1 MKQAKS
7 TASKTPRGAGLLG
20 VPSSGGSPLR
30 VSSTP
35 VSSTRGSTLG
45 ASHQEAQTPLQKA
58 IDQYL
63 IHLRV
68 ERGSSEHTIA
78 SYARDLRRYSAYMAT
93 LGVIDPERITT
104 AQVRSFM
111 RELAAPTVPLAGFV
125 AGFDVGF
132 DAGEKN
138 NQNAQEAQE
147 VQEEAAESLALMIA
161 SESGRG
167 VGNGHAGNRR
177 AGKGPVGKGRAG
189 QSKAGEPD
197 KETPT
202 AEGMPSLPLPLGP
215 NSIARTMAA
224 VRGAHAFWVSALIV
238 PTDPAAPVTP
248 PKNVKRL
255 PKAVS
260 VEDIQRLLAVPD
272 RETATGLRNRAIL
285 EFLYATG
292 ARVSEMLNAD
302 IDDVHFEGTLT
313 DEDGNQIT
321 LPGYVRLFGKGN
333 KERLVPI
340 GSYAQ
345 KAIQD
350 YLVRARPSLVA
361 HGKGTAALFVNGR
374 GGRLGRQ
381 GAWLILKEAAE
392 AAGLSSDFSPHSMRH
407 SFATHLLQGGADI
420 RVVQELLGHASIA
433 TTQVYTKV
441 TPEGLVEVYRMAH
454 PRAHE
459 RG

>member
-1 MKQAKS
+1 MKQTKS
-7 TASKTPRGAGLLG
+7 TVSKAPRGAGLLG
-20 VPSSGGSPLR
+20 VTSSAGSSVLG
-30 VSSTP
+30 SSALD
-35 VSSTRGSTLG
+35 SSSLG
-45 ASHQEAQTPLQKA
+45 AFHQEAQTPLQKA
-58 IDQYL
+58 VDQYL

-111 RELAAPTVPLAGFV
+111 RELAAPTVPLAGF
-125 AGFDVGF
+125 

-138 NQNAQEAQE
+138 KQNAQESQE
-147 VQEEAAESLALMIA
+147 AQEEAAESLALMIA

-167 VGNGHAGNRR
+167 TGN
-177 AGKGPVGKGRAG
+177 GRAG
-189 QSKAGEPD
+189 QPEKAGAPE
-197 KETPT
+197 KEAPT
-202 AEGMPSLPLPLGP
+202 AEGAPNLPLPLGP

-224 VRGAHAFWVSALIV
+224 VRGAHAFWDSALIV
-238 PTDPAAPVTP
+238 PTDRAAPVTP

-292 ARVSEMLNAD
+292 ARVSEMLNTD

-350 YLVRARPSLVA
+350 YLVRARPSFVA

-441 TPEGLVEVYRMAH
+441 TPEGLMEVYRMAH

>member
-1 MKQAKS
+1 MKQTKS
-7 TASKTPRGAGLLG
+7 TVSKAPRGAGLLG
-20 VPSSGGSPLR
+20 VTSSAGSSVLG
-30 VSSTP
+30 SSALD
-35 VSSTRGSTLG
+35 SSSLG
-45 ASHQEAQTPLQKA
+45 AFHQEAQTPLQKA
-58 IDQYL
+58 VDQYL

-111 RELAAPTVPLAGFV
+111 RELAAPTVPLAGF
-125 AGFDVGF
+125 

-138 NQNAQEAQE
+138 KQNAQESQE
-147 VQEEAAESLALMIA
+147 AQEEAAESLALMIA

-167 VGNGHAGNRR
+167 TGN
-177 AGKGPVGKGRAG
+177 GRAG
-189 QSKAGEPD
+189 QPEKAGAPE
-197 KETPT
+197 KEAPT
-202 AEGMPSLPLPLGP
+202 AEGAPNLPLPLGP

-374 GGRLGRQ
+374 GSRLGRQ

-441 TPEGLVEVYRMAH
+441 TPEGLMEVYRMAH

>member
-7 TASKTPRGAGLLG
+7 TASKTPRGAGLFG
-20 VPSSGGSPLR
+20 VPSSAGSS
-30 VSSTP
+30 VQGSS
-35 VSSTRGSTLG
+35 SRGSSALG

-111 RELAAPTVPLAGFV
+111 RELAAPTVPLAGFE
-125 AGFDVGF
+125 
-132 DAGEKN
+132 AGEKN

-167 VGNGHAGNRR
+167 TGNGR
-177 AGKGPVGKGRAG
+177 AGKGSAGEGRAG

-202 AEGMPSLPLPLGP
+202 AEGVPSLPLPLGP

-350 YLVRARPSLVA
+350 YLVRARPSFVA

-374 GGRLGRQ
+374 GSRLGRQ

-441 TPEGLVEVYRMAH
+441 TPEGLMEVYRMAH

>member
-1 MKQAKS
+1 MAQPALKGA
-7 TASKTPRGAGLLG
+7 TPAVEGAG
-20 VPSSGGSPLR
+20 
-30 VSSTP
+30 
-35 VSSTRGSTLG
+35 
-45 ASHQEAQTPLQKA
+45 EQTPLERA

-63 IHLRV
+63 VHLRV
-68 ERGSSEHTIA
+68 ERGSSENTIA
-78 SYARDLRRYSAYMAT
+78 SYARDLRRYAAYLST

-111 RELAAPTVPLAGFV
+111 RELAAPTVPIPGLAAPAKKQPGEENSV
-125 AGFDVGF
+125 
-132 DAGEKN
+132 DA
-138 NQNAQEAQE
+138 
-147 VQEEAAESLALMIA
+147 EEAAESLAVLIA
-161 SESGRG
+161 AEGGRGTAAGERESG
-167 VGNGHAGNRR
+167 
-177 AGKGPVGKGRAG
+177 
-189 QSKAGEPD
+189 
-197 KETPT
+197 
-202 AEGMPSLPLPLGP
+202 EGSIPLLLGP

-224 VRGAHAFWVSALIV
+224 VRGAHAFWVSAFLV
-238 PTDPAAPVTP
+238 EKDPAATVTP

-255 PKAVS
+255 PKAIT
-260 VEDIQRLLAVPD
+260 VEQMQRLLAVPD
-272 RETATGLRNRAIL
+272 RDTPIGLRNRAIL

-302 IDDVHFEGTLT
+302 IDDVHFEETLT
-313 DEDGNQIT
+313 DEDGNDIT
-321 LPGYVRLFGKGN
+321 LPGYVRLFGKGS
-333 KERLVPI
+333 KERLVPL
-340 GSYAQ
+340 GNYAH

-441 TPEGLVEVYRMAH
+441 TPEGLMEVYRMAH

>member
-7 TASKTPRGAGLLG
+7 TVSKTSRGAGLPG
-20 VPSSGGSPLR
+20 APSSAGSSVLG
-30 VSSTP
+30 SSALG
-35 VSSTRGSTLG
+35 SSALGSSALGSSALG
-45 ASHQEAQTPLQKA
+45 ASHQEAQTPLQRA
-58 IDQYL
+58 IEQYL

-111 RELAAPTVPLAGFV
+111 RELAAPTVPLAGFE
-125 AGFDVGF
+125 
-132 DAGEKN
+132 AGEKN
-138 NQNAQEAQE
+138 NQNAQESREA
-147 VQEEAAESLALMIA
+147 QEEAAESLALMIA

-167 VGNGHAGNRR
+167 A
-177 AGKGPVGKGRAG
+177 GKGRAG
-189 QSKAGEPD
+189 QPEKAGAPE

-202 AEGMPSLPLPLGP
+202 AEGAPNLPLPLGP

-350 YLVRARPSLVA
+350 YLVRARPSLIA

-392 AAGLSSDFSPHSMRH
+392 AAGFSSDFSPHSMRH

-441 TPEGLVEVYRMAH
+441 TPEGLMEVYRMAH

>member
-20 VPSSGGSPLR
+20 VPSSAGSSVLGF
-30 VSSTP
+30 SALGSTP
-35 VSSTRGSTLG
+35 SS
-45 ASHQEAQTPLQKA
+45 SHQEAQTPLQRA
-58 IDQYL
+58 IGQYL

-111 RELAAPTVPLAGFV
+111 RELAAPTVPLAGFE
-125 AGFDVGF
+125 
-132 DAGEKN
+132 AGEKN
-138 NQNAQEAQE
+138 KQNAQEAREAQD
-147 VQEEAAESLALMIA
+147 EAAESLALIIA

-167 VGNGHAGNRR
+167 TGNGR
-177 AGKGPVGKGRAG
+177 AGKGRAG
-189 QSKAGEPD
+189 QSKAGAPE

-202 AEGMPSLPLPLGP
+202 AEGAPSLPLPLGP

-441 TPEGLVEVYRMAH
+441 TPEGLMEVYRMAH

>member
-7 TASKTPRGAGLLG
+7 TVSKTPRGAGLLG
-20 VPSSGGSPLR
+20 VPSSAGSSVLG
-30 VSSTP
+30 SSN
-35 VSSTRGSTLG
+35 RGSSALG
-45 ASHQEAQTPLQKA
+45 ASNQEAQTPLQRA
-58 IDQYL
+58 IGQYL

-78 SYARDLRRYSAYMAT
+78 SYARDLRRYSAYMAA

-125 AGFDVGF
+125 AGFE
-132 DAGEKN
+132 AGEKH
-138 NQNAQEAQE
+138 NQNTQEARE
-147 VQEEAAESLALMIA
+147 AQEEAAESLALMIA

-167 VGNGHAGNRR
+167 T
-177 AGKGPVGKGRAG
+177 GKGRAG
-189 QSKAGEPD
+189 KGHAGQSEKAGAPE

-202 AEGMPSLPLPLGP
+202 AEGAPSLPLPLGP

-441 TPEGLVEVYRMAH
+441 TPEGLMEVYRMAH

>member
-1 MKQAKS
+1 MKQTKS
-7 TASKTPRGAGLLG
+7 TVSKAPRGAGLLG
-20 VPSSGGSPLR
+20 VTSSAGSSVLG
-30 VSSTP
+30 SSALD
-35 VSSTRGSTLG
+35 SSSLG
-45 ASHQEAQTPLQKA
+45 AFHQEAQTPLQKA
-58 IDQYL
+58 VDQYL

-78 SYARDLRRYSAYMAT
+78 SYARDLRRYSVYMAT

-111 RELAAPTVPLAGFV
+111 RELAAPTVPLAGF
-125 AGFDVGF
+125 

-138 NQNAQEAQE
+138 KQNAQESQE
-147 VQEEAAESLALMIA
+147 AQEEAAESLALMIA

-167 VGNGHAGNRR
+167 TGN
-177 AGKGPVGKGRAG
+177 GRAG
-189 QSKAGEPD
+189 QPEKAGAPE
-197 KETPT
+197 KEAPT
-202 AEGMPSLPLPLGP
+202 AEGAPNLPLPLGP

-224 VRGAHAFWVSALIV
+224 VRGAHGFWVSALIV

-350 YLVRARPSLVA
+350 YLVRARPSFVA

-441 TPEGLVEVYRMAH
+441 TPEGLMEVYRMAH

>member
-1 MKQAKS
+1 MKHAKS

-20 VPSSGGSPLR
+20 APSSAGSSVLG
-30 VSSTP
+30 SSA
-35 VSSTRGSTLG
+35 RGS
-45 ASHQEAQTPLQKA
+45 SHQEAQTPLQRA

-125 AGFDVGF
+125 AGFE
-132 DAGEKN
+132 AGEKN
-138 NQNAQEAQE
+138 NQNAQDTQE

-167 VGNGHAGNRR
+167 AGKER
-177 AGKGPVGKGRAG
+177 AGKGRAEKGGAG
-189 QSKAGEPD
+189 RPEKAGAPE
-197 KETPT
+197 KETPPV
-202 AEGMPSLPLPLGP
+202 EGAPSLPLPLGP

-441 TPEGLVEVYRMAH
+441 TPEGLMEVYRMAH

>member
-7 TASKTPRGAGLLG
+7 TVSKTPRGAGLLG
-20 VPSSGGSPLR
+20 VPSSAGSSMLG
-30 VSSTP
+30 SSA
-35 VSSTRGSTLG
+35 LG
-45 ASHQEAQTPLQKA
+45 ASHQEAQTPLQRA
-58 IDQYL
+58 IEQYL

-111 RELAAPTVPLAGFV
+111 RELAAPTVPLAGFE
-125 AGFDVGF
+125 
-132 DAGEKN
+132 AGEKN
-138 NQNAQEAQE
+138 KQNAQEFQE

-167 VGNGHAGNRR
+167 T
-177 AGKGPVGKGRAG
+177 GKGRAG
-189 QSKAGEPD
+189 QPEKAGAPE

-202 AEGMPSLPLPLGP
+202 AEGAPSLPLPLGP

-272 RETATGLRNRAIL
+272 RETATGLRNRAML

-350 YLVRARPSLVA
+350 YLVRARPSLVT

-441 TPEGLVEVYRMAH
+441 TPEGLMEVYRMAH

>member
-7 TASKTPRGAGLLG
+7 TESKTPRGAGLLG
-20 VPSSGGSPLR
+20 VPSSAGSS
-30 VSSTP
+30 VQGSSA
-35 VSSTRGSTLG
+35 LG
-45 ASHQEAQTPLQKA
+45 ASYQEAQTPLQKA

-125 AGFDVGF
+125 AGFE
-132 DAGEKN
+132 AGEKN
-138 NQNAQEAQE
+138 NQNAQEVQEAQ
-147 VQEEAAESLALMIA
+147 VTQEEAAESLALMIA

-167 VGNGHAGNRR
+167 AGTGR
-177 AGKGPVGKGRAG
+177 AGKGQTGKERAG
-189 QSKAGEPD
+189 QPEKVGESE

-202 AEGMPSLPLPLGP
+202 GEGTPSLPLPLGP

-292 ARVSEMLNAD
+292 ARVSEMLNTD

-321 LPGYVRLFGKGN
+321 LPSYVRLFGKGN

-441 TPEGLVEVYRMAH
+441 TPEGLMEVYRMAH

>member
-7 TASKTPRGAGLLG
+7 TVSKTSRGAGLLG
-20 VPSSGGSPLR
+20 VPSSAGSSVLG
-30 VSSTP
+30 SSALG
-35 VSSTRGSTLG
+35 SSALGSSSLG
-45 ASHQEAQTPLQKA
+45 ASHQEAQTPLQRA
-58 IDQYL
+58 IEQYL

-78 SYARDLRRYSAYMAT
+78 SYAHDLRRYSAYMAT

-104 AQVRSFM
+104 AQVRSFI
-111 RELAAPTVPLAGFV
+111 RELAAPTVPLAGFE
-125 AGFDVGF
+125 
-132 DAGEKN
+132 AGEKN
-138 NQNAQEAQE
+138 NQNAQESREA
-147 VQEEAAESLALMIA
+147 QEEAAESLALMIA

-167 VGNGHAGNRR
+167 A
-177 AGKGPVGKGRAG
+177 GKGRAG
-189 QSKAGEPD
+189 QPEKAGAPE

-202 AEGMPSLPLPLGP
+202 AEGAPNLPLPLGP

-350 YLVRARPSLVA
+350 YLVRARPSLIA

-441 TPEGLVEVYRMAH
+441 TPEGLMEVYRMAH

>member
-7 TASKTPRGAGLLG
+7 TESKTARGAGLLG
-20 VPSSGGSPLR
+20 APSSVGSSVLG
-30 VSSTP
+30 SS
-35 VSSTRGSTLG
+35 SRGSSALG

-111 RELAAPTVPLAGFV
+111 RELAAPTVPLAGFE
-125 AGFDVGF
+125 
-132 DAGEKN
+132 AGEKN

-147 VQEEAAESLALMIA
+147 VQEEAAELLALIIA

-167 VGNGHAGNRR
+167 TGNKRAGNVR
-177 AGKGPVGKGRAG
+177 AGKGCVGNGRAG

-197 KETPT
+197 KEAPT
-202 AEGMPSLPLPLGP
+202 AEGAPSLPLPLGP

-420 RVVQELLGHASIA
+420 RVVQELLGHASIT

-441 TPEGLVEVYRMAH
+441 TPEGLMEVYRMAH

>member
-1 MKQAKS
+1 MKQANS
-7 TASKTPRGAGLLG
+7 IASKTPGGAGLLG
-20 VPSSGGSPLR
+20 VPSSTGSSVP
-30 VSSTP
+30 SS
-35 VSSTRGSTLG
+35 STLG
-45 ASHQEAQTPLQKA
+45 SAHQEVQTPLQKA
-58 IDQYL
+58 IEQYL

-111 RELAAPTVPLAGFV
+111 RELAAPTVPLAGFE
-125 AGFDVGF
+125 
-132 DAGEKN
+132 AGEKN
-138 NQNAQEAQE
+138 NHNAQEA
-147 VQEEAAESLALMIA
+147 QEEAAESLALMIA

-167 VGNGHAGNRR
+167 TGTGR
-177 AGKGPVGKGRAG
+177 AGKGRVGNGRAG

-202 AEGMPSLPLPLGP
+202 VEGAPSLPLPLGP

-302 IDDVHFEGTLT
+302 IDDVHFEATLT

-350 YLVRARPSLVA
+350 YLVRGRPALVA

-441 TPEGLVEVYRMAH
+441 TPEGLMEVYRMAH

>member
-7 TASKTPRGAGLLG
+7 TVSKAPRGAGLLG
-20 VPSSGGSPLR
+20 VTSSAGSSVLG
-30 VSSTP
+30 SSALD
-35 VSSTRGSTLG
+35 SSSLG
-45 ASHQEAQTPLQKA
+45 ASHQEAQTPLQRA
-58 IDQYL
+58 IEQYL

-111 RELAAPTVPLAGFV
+111 RELAAPTVPLAGFE
-125 AGFDVGF
+125 
-132 DAGEKN
+132 AGEKN
-138 NQNAQEAQE
+138 NQNAQESQE
-147 VQEEAAESLALMIA
+147 AQEEAAESLALMIA

-167 VGNGHAGNRR
+167 T
-177 AGKGPVGKGRAG
+177 GKGRAG
-189 QSKAGEPD
+189 QPEKAGASE
-197 KETPT
+197 KETPA
-202 AEGMPSLPLPLGP
+202 AEGAPSLPLPFGP

-350 YLVRARPSLVA
+350 YLVRARPSFVA
-361 HGKGTAALFVNGR
+361 HGKGTSALFVNGR

-441 TPEGLVEVYRMAH
+441 TPEGLMEVYRMAH

>member
-1 MKQAKS
+1 MAQPALKGA
-7 TASKTPRGAGLLG
+7 TPAVEGIG
-20 VPSSGGSPLR
+20 
-30 VSSTP
+30 
-35 VSSTRGSTLG
+35 
-45 ASHQEAQTPLQKA
+45 EQTPLERA

-63 IHLRV
+63 VHLRI
-68 ERGSSEHTIA
+68 ERGSSENTIA
-78 SYARDLRRYSAYMAT
+78 SYARDLRRYAAYLST

-111 RELAAPTVPLAGFV
+111 RELAAPTVPLPGLAAPV
-125 AGFDVGF
+125 KKQPEEENSV
-132 DAGEKN
+132 DA
-138 NQNAQEAQE
+138 
-147 VQEEAAESLALMIA
+147 EEAAESLAVLIA
-161 SESGRG
+161 ADGGRG
-167 VGNGHAGNRR
+167 TE
-177 AGKGPVGKGRAG
+177 P
-189 QSKAGEPD
+189 GERGSG
-197 KETPT
+197 
-202 AEGMPSLPLPLGP
+202 EGSIPLPLGP

-224 VRGAHAFWVSALIV
+224 VRGAHAFWVSAFLV
-238 PTDPAAPVTP
+238 EKDPAATVTP

-255 PKAVS
+255 PKAIT
-260 VEDIQRLLAVPD
+260 VEQMQRLLAVPD
-272 RETATGLRNRAIL
+272 RDTPIGLRNRAIL

-302 IDDVHFEGTLT
+302 IDDVHSEETLT
-313 DEDGNQIT
+313 DEDGNDIT
-321 LPGYVRLFGKGN
+321 LPGYVRLFGKGS
-333 KERLVPI
+333 KERLVPL
-340 GSYAQ
+340 GNYAH

-350 YLVRARPSLVA
+350 YLVRGRPALVA

-392 AAGLSSDFSPHSMRH
+392 AAGLSADFSPHSMRH

-441 TPEGLVEVYRMAH
+441 TPEGLTEVYRMAH

>member
-7 TASKTPRGAGLLG
+7 TVSKTSRGAGLLG
-20 VPSSGGSPLR
+20 VPSSAGS
-30 VSSTP
+30 SA
-35 VSSTRGSTLG
+35 LG
-45 ASHQEAQTPLQKA
+45 FSHQEAQTPLQRA

-125 AGFDVGF
+125 AGFE
-132 DAGEKN
+132 AGEKN

-147 VQEEAAESLALMIA
+147 AQEEAAESLALMIA

-167 VGNGHAGNRR
+167 TGNGRAGN
-177 AGKGPVGKGRAG
+177 GRAG
-189 QSKAGEPD
+189 QPEKAGAPE

-202 AEGMPSLPLPLGP
+202 AEGAPNLPLPLGP

-392 AAGLSSDFSPHSMRH
+392 AAGLRSDFSPHSMRH

-441 TPEGLVEVYRMAH
+441 TPEGLMEVYRMAH

>member
-1 MKQAKS
+1 MAQPALKGA
-7 TASKTPRGAGLLG
+7 TPAVEGTG
-20 VPSSGGSPLR
+20 
-30 VSSTP
+30 
-35 VSSTRGSTLG
+35 
-45 ASHQEAQTPLQKA
+45 EQTPLERA

-63 IHLRV
+63 VHLRV
-68 ERGSSEHTIA
+68 ERGSSENTIA
-78 SYARDLRRYSAYMAT
+78 SYARDLRRYAAYLST

-111 RELAAPTVPLAGFV
+111 RELAAPTVPIPGLAAPAKKQPGEENSV
-125 AGFDVGF
+125 
-132 DAGEKN
+132 DA
-138 NQNAQEAQE
+138 
-147 VQEEAAESLALMIA
+147 EEAAESLAVLIA
-161 SESGRG
+161 AEGGRGTAAGERESG
-167 VGNGHAGNRR
+167 
-177 AGKGPVGKGRAG
+177 
-189 QSKAGEPD
+189 
-197 KETPT
+197 
-202 AEGMPSLPLPLGP
+202 EGSIPLPLGP

-224 VRGAHAFWVSALIV
+224 VRGAHAFWVSAFLV
-238 PTDPAAPVTP
+238 EKDPAATVTP

-255 PKAVS
+255 PKAIT
-260 VEDIQRLLAVPD
+260 VEQMQRLLAVPD
-272 RETATGLRNRAIL
+272 RDTPIGLRNRAIL

-350 YLVRARPSLVA
+350 YLVRARPSFVA

-441 TPEGLVEVYRMAH
+441 TPEGLMEVYRMAH

>member
-7 TASKTPRGAGLLG
+7 TASKIPRGAGLLD
-20 VPSSGGSPLR
+20 VPSSAGSS
-30 VSSTP
+30 VQGSSALG
-35 VSSTRGSTLG
+35 SSR
-45 ASHQEAQTPLQKA
+45 QEAQTPLQKA

-125 AGFDVGF
+125 AGFD
-132 DAGEKN
+132 AGEKN

-167 VGNGHAGNRR
+167 AGTGRAGNGR
-177 AGKGPVGKGRAG
+177 AGKGGVGNGRAG

-202 AEGMPSLPLPLGP
+202 AEGTPSLPLPLGP

-441 TPEGLVEVYRMAH
+441 TPEGLMEVYRMAH

>member
-1 MKQAKS
+1 MKQTKS
-7 TASKTPRGAGLLG
+7 TVSKAPRGAGLLG
-20 VPSSGGSPLR
+20 VTSSAGSSVLG
-30 VSSTP
+30 SSALD
-35 VSSTRGSTLG
+35 SSSLG
-45 ASHQEAQTPLQKA
+45 AFHQEAQTPLQKA
-58 IDQYL
+58 VDQYL

-111 RELAAPTVPLAGFV
+111 RELAAPTVPLAGF
-125 AGFDVGF
+125 

-138 NQNAQEAQE
+138 KQNAQESQE
-147 VQEEAAESLALMIA
+147 AQEEAAESLALMIA

-167 VGNGHAGNRR
+167 TGN
-177 AGKGPVGKGRAG
+177 GRAG
-189 QSKAGEPD
+189 QPEKAGAPE
-197 KETPT
+197 KEAPT
-202 AEGMPSLPLPLGP
+202 AEGAPNLPLPLGP

-224 VRGAHAFWVSALIV
+224 VRGAHGFWVSALIV

-350 YLVRARPSLVA
+350 YLVRARPSFVA

-441 TPEGLVEVYRMAH
+441 TPEGLMEVYRMAH

>member
-7 TASKTPRGAGLLG
+7 TESKTARGAGLLG
-20 VPSSGGSPLR
+20 APSSVGSSVLG
-30 VSSTP
+30 SS
-35 VSSTRGSTLG
+35 SRGSSALG

-111 RELAAPTVPLAGFV
+111 RELAAPTVPLAGF
-125 AGFDVGF
+125 

-167 VGNGHAGNRR
+167 AGNKRAGNGR
-177 AGKGPVGKGRAG
+177 AGKGRVGNGRAG

-202 AEGMPSLPLPLGP
+202 AEGAPSLPLPLGP

-321 LPGYVRLFGKGN
+321 LPGFVRLFGKGN

-392 AAGLSSDFSPHSMRH
+392 AAGISSDFSPHSMRH

-441 TPEGLVEVYRMAH
+441 TPEGLMEVYRMAH

>member
-7 TASKTPRGAGLLG
+7 TVSKTSRGAGLLG
-20 VPSSGGSPLR
+20 VPSSAGSSVLG
-30 VSSTP
+30 SSTP
-35 VSSTRGSTLG
+35 VSSTRGS
-45 ASHQEAQTPLQKA
+45 SHQEAQTPLQRA

-125 AGFDVGF
+125 AGFEV
-132 DAGEKN
+132 GEKN
-138 NQNAQEAQE
+138 SQNAQE
-147 VQEEAAESLALMIA
+147 EATELLALMIA

-167 VGNGHAGNRR
+167 TGNGR
-177 AGKGPVGKGRAG
+177 AGKGPAGKERAG
-189 QSKAGEPD
+189 QSKKAGESD
-197 KETPT
+197 KETST
-202 AEGMPSLPLPLGP
+202 GEGAPSLPLPLGP

-224 VRGAHAFWVSALIV
+224 VRGAHAFWVSAFMV
-238 PTDPAAPVTP
+238 EKDPAATVTP

-255 PKAVS
+255 PKAIT
-260 VEDIQRLLAVPD
+260 VEQMQRLLAVPD
-272 RETATGLRNRAIL
+272 RDTPIGLRNRAIL

-350 YLVRARPSLVA
+350 YLVRARPTLVA

-374 GGRLGRQ
+374 GSRLGRQ

-392 AAGLSSDFSPHSMRH
+392 AAGLSADFSPHSMRH

-441 TPEGLVEVYRMAH
+441 TPEGLMEVYRMAH

>member
-7 TASKTPRGAGLLG
+7 TVSKTSRGAGLLG
-20 VPSSGGSPLR
+20 APSSAGSSVLG
-30 VSSTP
+30 SSALG
-35 VSSTRGSTLG
+35 SSSRGSSALG

-58 IDQYL
+58 VDQYL

-125 AGFDVGF
+125 AGFE
-132 DAGEKN
+132 AGEKN

-147 VQEEAAESLALMIA
+147 AQEEAAESLALMIA

-167 VGNGHAGNRR
+167 TGNGRAGN
-177 AGKGPVGKGRAG
+177 GRAG
-189 QSKAGEPD
+189 QPETAGVPE

-202 AEGMPSLPLPLGP
+202 AEGAPSLPLPLGP

-374 GGRLGRQ
+374 GSRLGRQ

-441 TPEGLVEVYRMAH
+441 TPEGLMEVYRMAH

>member
-1 MKQAKS
+1 MKQTKS
-7 TASKTPRGAGLLG
+7 TVSKAPRGAGLLG
-20 VPSSGGSPLR
+20 VTSSAGSSVLG
-30 VSSTP
+30 SSALD
-35 VSSTRGSTLG
+35 SSSLG
-45 ASHQEAQTPLQKA
+45 AFHQEAQTPLQKA
-58 IDQYL
+58 VDQYL

-111 RELAAPTVPLAGFV
+111 RELAAPTVPLAGF
-125 AGFDVGF
+125 

-138 NQNAQEAQE
+138 KQNAQESQE
-147 VQEEAAESLALMIA
+147 AQEEAAESLALMIA

-167 VGNGHAGNRR
+167 TGN
-177 AGKGPVGKGRAG
+177 GRAG
-189 QSKAGEPD
+189 QPEKAGAPE
-197 KETPT
+197 KEAPT
-202 AEGMPSLPLPLGP
+202 AEGAPNLPLPLGP

-345 KAIQD
+345 KTIQD
-350 YLVRARPSLVA
+350 YLVRARPSFVA

-441 TPEGLVEVYRMAH
+441 TPEGLMEVYRMAH

>member
-1 MKQAKS
+1 MKQAK
-7 TASKTPRGAGLLG
+7 TTVSKTSRGAGLLG
-20 VPSSGGSPLR
+20 APSSAGSSALG
-30 VSSTP
+30 SSGLG
-35 VSSTRGSTLG
+35 SSALG
-45 ASHQEAQTPLQKA
+45 ASHQEAQTPLQRA

-125 AGFDVGF
+125 AGFE
-132 DAGEKN
+132 AGEKN
-138 NQNAQEAQE
+138 NQNAQESQE
-147 VQEEAAESLALMIA
+147 ALEEAAESLALMIA

-167 VGNGHAGNRR
+167 
-177 AGKGPVGKGRAG
+177 AGKERAGKGRAG
-189 QSKAGEPD
+189 KGGAGKGGAGQPEKTGETE

-202 AEGMPSLPLPLGP
+202 AEGAPNLPLPLGP

-333 KERLVPI
+333 KERIVPI

-441 TPEGLVEVYRMAH
+441 TPEGLMEVYRMAH

>member
-7 TASKTPRGAGLLG
+7 TVSKTSRGAGLLG
-20 VPSSGGSPLR
+20 VPSSAGSSVLG
-30 VSSTP
+30 SSALG
-35 VSSTRGSTLG
+35 SSALGSSALG
-45 ASHQEAQTPLQKA
+45 ASHQEAQTPLQRA
-58 IDQYL
+58 IEQYL

-111 RELAAPTVPLAGFV
+111 RELAAPTVPLAGFE
-125 AGFDVGF
+125 
-132 DAGEKN
+132 AGEKN
-138 NQNAQEAQE
+138 NQNAQESREA
-147 VQEEAAESLALMIA
+147 QEEAAESLALMIA

-167 VGNGHAGNRR
+167 TGNGRAGNGR
-177 AGKGPVGKGRAG
+177 AGKGRAG
-189 QSKAGEPD
+189 KGHTGQPEKAGVPE
-197 KETPT
+197 KETPA
-202 AEGMPSLPLPLGP
+202 AEGAPNLPLPLGP

-441 TPEGLVEVYRMAH
+441 TPEGLMEVYRMAH

>member
-1 MKQAKS
+1 MKQTKS
-7 TASKTPRGAGLLG
+7 TVSKTSHGAGLLG
-20 VPSSGGSPLR
+20 VPSSAGSSVLG
-30 VSSTP
+30 SSALD
-35 VSSTRGSTLG
+35 SSSLG

-78 SYARDLRRYSAYMAT
+78 SYARDLRRYSVYMAT

-111 RELAAPTVPLAGFV
+111 RELAAPTVPLAGF
-125 AGFDVGF
+125 

-147 VQEEAAESLALMIA
+147 VQEEAAESLAQMIA

-167 VGNGHAGNRR
+167 TGN
-177 AGKGPVGKGRAG
+177 GRAG
-189 QSKAGEPD
+189 QPEKAGAPE
-197 KETPT
+197 KEAPT
-202 AEGMPSLPLPLGP
+202 AEGAPSLPLPLGP

-272 RETATGLRNRAIL
+272 RETAAGLRNRAIL

-374 GGRLGRQ
+374 GSRLGRQ

-441 TPEGLVEVYRMAH
+441 TPEGLMEVYRMAH

>member
-7 TASKTPRGAGLLG
+7 TVSKTSRGAGLLG
-20 VPSSGGSPLR
+20 APSSAGSSVLD
-30 VSSTP
+30 SS
-35 VSSTRGSTLG
+35 SRGSSALDSSSLG
-45 ASHQEAQTPLQKA
+45 ASHQDAQTPLQKA

-111 RELAAPTVPLAGFV
+111 RELAAPTVPLAGFE
-125 AGFDVGF
+125 
-132 DAGEKN
+132 AGEKN
-138 NQNAQEAQE
+138 KQNAQEFQE

-167 VGNGHAGNRR
+167 T
-177 AGKGPVGKGRAG
+177 GKGRAG
-189 QSKAGEPD
+189 QPEKAGAPE

-202 AEGMPSLPLPLGP
+202 AEGAPSLPLPLGP

-272 RETATGLRNRAIL
+272 RETATGLRNRAML

-350 YLVRARPSLVA
+350 YLVRGRPSLVA

-374 GGRLGRQ
+374 GRRLGRQ

-441 TPEGLVEVYRMAH
+441 TPEGLMEVYRMAH

>member
-20 VPSSGGSPLR
+20 APSSVGSS
-30 VSSTP
+30 VQGSSAL
-35 VSSTRGSTLG
+35 GS
-45 ASHQEAQTPLQKA
+45 SHQEAQTPLQKA

-125 AGFDVGF
+125 AGLE
-132 DAGEKN
+132 AGEKN
-138 NQNAQEAQE
+138 NQNAQEVQEAQE
-147 VQEEAAESLALMIA
+147 IQEEAAESLALMIA

-167 VGNGHAGNRR
+167 AGTGR
-177 AGKGPVGKGRAG
+177 AGKRRVGNGRAG
-189 QSKAGEPD
+189 QPEKAGESE

-202 AEGMPSLPLPLGP
+202 AEGAPSLPLPLGP

-441 TPEGLVEVYRMAH
+441 TPEGLMEVYRMAH

>member
-7 TASKTPRGAGLLG
+7 TASKTFCGASLLG
-20 VPSSGGSPLR
+20 VSSFAGSSVLG
-30 VSSTP
+30 S
-35 VSSTRGSTLG
+35 STLG
-45 ASHQEAQTPLQKA
+45 SSHQEGQTPLQKA

-78 SYARDLRRYSAYMAT
+78 SYGRDLRRYSAYMAT

-111 RELAAPTVPLAGFV
+111 RELAAPTVPLAGFEV
-125 AGFDVGF
+125 
-132 DAGEKN
+132 GEKN
-138 NQNAQEAQE
+138 TQNAQEE
-147 VQEEAAESLALMIA
+147 VAESLALMIA

-167 VGNGHAGNRR
+167 TGNGGAGNARS
-177 AGKGPVGKGRAG
+177 G
-189 QSKAGEPD
+189 QPEKAGAPE
-197 KETPT
+197 KEMPT
-202 AEGMPSLPLPLGP
+202 AEGVPSLPLPLGP

-224 VRGAHAFWVSALIV
+224 VRGVHAFWVSALIV

-313 DEDGNQIT
+313 DEDSNQII

-350 YLVRARPSLVA
+350 YLVRARPTFVA

-441 TPEGLVEVYRMAH
+441 TPEGLMEVYRMAH

>member
-1 MKQAKS
+1 MKQTKS
-7 TASKTPRGAGLLG
+7 TASKAPRGAGLLG
-20 VPSSGGSPLR
+20 VTSSAGSSALG
-30 VSSTP
+30 SSALD
-35 VSSTRGSTLG
+35 SSSLG

-78 SYARDLRRYSAYMAT
+78 SYARDLRRYSTYMAT

-111 RELAAPTVPLAGFV
+111 RELAAPTVPLAGF
-125 AGFDVGF
+125 

-138 NQNAQEAQE
+138 NQNAQESQE
-147 VQEEAAESLALMIA
+147 AQEEAAESLALMIA

-167 VGNGHAGNRR
+167 T
-177 AGKGPVGKGRAG
+177 GKGRAG
-189 QSKAGEPD
+189 QPEKAGAPE
-197 KETPT
+197 KEAPT
-202 AEGMPSLPLPLGP
+202 AEGAPSLPLPLGP

-441 TPEGLVEVYRMAH
+441 TPEGLMEVYRMAH

>member
-1 MKQAKS
+1 MKQTKS
-7 TASKTPRGAGLLG
+7 TVSKAPRGAGLLG
-20 VPSSGGSPLR
+20 VTSSAGSSVLG
-30 VSSTP
+30 SSALD
-35 VSSTRGSTLG
+35 SSSLG
-45 ASHQEAQTPLQKA
+45 AFHQEAQTPLQKA
-58 IDQYL
+58 VDQYL

-111 RELAAPTVPLAGFV
+111 RELAAPTVPLAGF
-125 AGFDVGF
+125 

-138 NQNAQEAQE
+138 KQNAQESQE
-147 VQEEAAESLALMIA
+147 AQEEAAESLALMIA

-167 VGNGHAGNRR
+167 TGN
-177 AGKGPVGKGRAG
+177 GRAG
-189 QSKAGEPD
+189 QPEKAGAPE
-197 KETPT
+197 KEAPT
-202 AEGMPSLPLPLGP
+202 AEGAPSLPLPLGP

-350 YLVRARPSLVA
+350 YLVRARPSFVA

-441 TPEGLVEVYRMAH
+441 TPEGLMEVYRMAH

>member
-1 MKQAKS
+1 MKQTKS
-7 TASKTPRGAGLLG
+7 TVSKAPRGAGLLG
-20 VPSSGGSPLR
+20 VTSSAGSSVLG
-30 VSSTP
+30 SSALD
-35 VSSTRGSTLG
+35 SSSLG
-45 ASHQEAQTPLQKA
+45 AFHQEAQTPLQKA
-58 IDQYL
+58 VDQYL

-111 RELAAPTVPLAGFV
+111 RELAAPTVPLAGF
-125 AGFDVGF
+125 

-138 NQNAQEAQE
+138 KQNAQESQE
-147 VQEEAAESLALMIA
+147 TQEEAAESLALMIA

-167 VGNGHAGNRR
+167 TGN
-177 AGKGPVGKGRAG
+177 GRAG
-189 QSKAGEPD
+189 QPEKAGAPE
-197 KETPT
+197 KEAPT
-202 AEGMPSLPLPLGP
+202 AEGAPNLPLPLGP

-350 YLVRARPSLVA
+350 YLVRARPSFVA

-441 TPEGLVEVYRMAH
+441 TPEGLMEVYRMAH

>member
-7 TASKTPRGAGLLG
+7 TASKTFCGASLLG
-20 VPSSGGSPLR
+20 VSSFAGSSVLG
-30 VSSTP
+30 S
-35 VSSTRGSTLG
+35 STLG
-45 ASHQEAQTPLQKA
+45 SSHQEGQTPLQKA

-78 SYARDLRRYSAYMAT
+78 SYGRDLRRYSAYMAT

-111 RELAAPTVPLAGFV
+111 RELAAPTVPLAGFEV
-125 AGFDVGF
+125 
-132 DAGEKN
+132 GEKN
-138 NQNAQEAQE
+138 TQNAQESQEAQE
-147 VQEEAAESLALMIA
+147 EVAESLALMIA

-167 VGNGHAGNRR
+167 TGNGGAGNARS
-177 AGKGPVGKGRAG
+177 G
-189 QSKAGEPD
+189 QPEKAGAPE
-197 KETPT
+197 KEMPT
-202 AEGMPSLPLPLGP
+202 AEGVPSLPLPLGP

-224 VRGAHAFWVSALIV
+224 VRGVHAFWVSALIV

-272 RETATGLRNRAIL
+272 CETATGLRNRAIL

-313 DEDGNQIT
+313 DEDSNQII

-350 YLVRARPSLVA
+350 YLVRARPTFVA

-392 AAGLSSDFSPHSMRH
+392 AAGLSSDFSPHSIRH

-441 TPEGLVEVYRMAH
+441 TPEGLMEVYRMAH

>member
-7 TASKTPRGAGLLG
+7 TASKTFCGASLLG
-20 VPSSGGSPLR
+20 VSSFAGSSVLG
-30 VSSTP
+30 S
-35 VSSTRGSTLG
+35 STLG
-45 ASHQEAQTPLQKA
+45 SSHQEGQTPLQKA

-78 SYARDLRRYSAYMAT
+78 SYGRDLRRYSAYMAT

-111 RELAAPTVPLAGFV
+111 RELAAPTVPLAGFEV
-125 AGFDVGF
+125 
-132 DAGEKN
+132 GEKN
-138 NQNAQEAQE
+138 TQNAQESQEAQE
-147 VQEEAAESLALMIA
+147 EVAESLALMIA

-167 VGNGHAGNRR
+167 TGNGGAGNARS
-177 AGKGPVGKGRAG
+177 G
-189 QSKAGEPD
+189 QPEKAGAPE
-197 KETPT
+197 KEMPT
-202 AEGMPSLPLPLGP
+202 AEGVPSLPLPLGP

-224 VRGAHAFWVSALIV
+224 VRGVHAFWVSALIV
-238 PTDPAAPVTP
+238 PTAPAAPVTP

-272 RETATGLRNRAIL
+272 CETATGLRNRAIL

-313 DEDGNQIT
+313 DEDSNQII

-350 YLVRARPSLVA
+350 YLVRARPTFVA

-441 TPEGLVEVYRMAH
+441 TPEGLMEVYRMAH